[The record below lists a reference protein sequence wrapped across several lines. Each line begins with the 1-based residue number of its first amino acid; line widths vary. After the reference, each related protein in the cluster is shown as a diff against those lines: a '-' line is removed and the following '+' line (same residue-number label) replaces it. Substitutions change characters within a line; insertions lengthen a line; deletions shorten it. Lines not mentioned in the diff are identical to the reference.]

1 MNWWHKM
8 RRIWVSVSP
17 RVKPRKPG
25 VASGETGIRDDAS
38 GLLKLRDDVKMC
50 AYNDVQVMWNMLSK
64 SPHKEPKQATAAA
77 AANTQPRN
85 SKCSKHRWGF
95 TWRFPFWSDHTT
107 SNSSLFR

>member
-1 MNWWHKM
+1 MNLDDDD
-8 RRIWVSVSP
+8 IWYNNSAFA
-17 RVKPRKPG
+17 G
-25 VASGETGIRDDAS
+25 VAGGETGIRDDAS

-50 AYNDVQVMWNMLSK
+50 AYNDVQVMWNMLSQ
-64 SPHKEPKQATAAA
+64 SPHKELKQATAA

-85 SKCSKHRWGF
+85 SKCSKHRWRF